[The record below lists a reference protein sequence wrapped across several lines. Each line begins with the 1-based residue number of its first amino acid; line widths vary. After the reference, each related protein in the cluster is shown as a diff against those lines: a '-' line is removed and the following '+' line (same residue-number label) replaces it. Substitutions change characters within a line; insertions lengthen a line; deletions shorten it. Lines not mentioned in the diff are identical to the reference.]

1 MILKIKFDA
10 NANSLED
17 LIPDFIRFT
26 SSINEETS
34 TISLNFY
41 NPTKL
46 FDVNLILSE
55 EKSIRACL
63 KLNSDWQYIT
73 KDIRIIWVK
82 GKPLILQAVFLL
94 TSKIES
100 KRLKTYLEKNNLLN
114 ID

>member
-1 MILKIKFDA
+1 MILKIKFEV
-10 NANSLED
+10 NSNSLEN

-34 TISLNFY
+34 TITLNFY

-46 FDVNLILSE
+46 FDINLVLNE
-55 EKSIRACL
+55 EKSIKASL
-63 KLNSDWQYIT
+63 LFDYNWKYIT

-82 GKPLILQAVFLL
+82 GKPFILQAVFLL

-100 KRLKTYLEKNNLLN
+100 QRLKSYLEKNNLLN
-114 ID
+114 GD

>member
-1 MILKIKFDA
+1 MILKIKFEV
-10 NANSLED
+10 NSNSLEN

-34 TISLNFY
+34 TITLNFY

-46 FDVNLILSE
+46 FDINLVLNE
-55 EKSIRACL
+55 EKSIKASL
-63 KLNSDWQYIT
+63 LLDYDWKYTT

-94 TSKIES
+94 TTKIES
-100 KRLKTYLEKNNLLN
+100 QRLKSYLEKNNLLN
-114 ID
+114 GD

>member
-1 MILKIKFDA
+1 MILKIKFEV
-10 NANSLED
+10 NSNILDD

-34 TISLNFY
+34 TITLNFY

-46 FDVNLILSE
+46 FSSQLILAE
-55 EKSIRACL
+55 DEAIKANL
-63 KLNSDWQYIT
+63 TLDANWHYTT

-94 TSKIES
+94 TSKFES
-100 KRLKTYLEKNNLLN
+100 KRLKTYLETNKLL
-114 ID
+114 D